1 MYWLTENAFQ
11 PLMLGLLI
19 VGATGAFGYV
29 LKERRLLIT
38 AGIVF
43 VLTLGIVI
51 TEQLIV
57 THKEQLVIEINSA
70 AAAVSRNDRTAVLNH
85 ISPNYEEGIADV
97 NHYMS
102 VIDFSSVTV
111 NNLVV
116 NHEPQGTTARLE
128 FNARV
133 AADATQA
140 SEFGMEGVGLVAAT
154 LDYELSADGR
164 WQIVNYDYRR
174 IKPNDFFR
182 NND

>member
-19 VGATGAFGYV
+19 VAATGAFGYV
-29 LKERRLLIT
+29 LGQRRLLIT
-38 AGIVF
+38 AGIVLA
-43 VLTLGIVI
+43 LTIGIVI

-70 AAAVSRNDRTAVLNH
+70 AAAVSRNDSSAVLNH
-85 ISPNYEEGIADV
+85 ISPNYEQGIADV
-97 NHYMS
+97 NYYMS
-102 VIDFSSVTV
+102 LIDFNSVTV

-116 NHEPQGTTARLE
+116 NHEPHGTTARLE

-133 AADATQA
+133 SADATRA
-140 SEFGMEGVGLVAAT
+140 SEFGMDGVGLVAAT
-154 LDYELSADGR
+154 LDYELSEDGR
-164 WQIVNYDYRR
+164 WQIVGYNYRR
-174 IKPNDFFR
+174 IQPNDFFR